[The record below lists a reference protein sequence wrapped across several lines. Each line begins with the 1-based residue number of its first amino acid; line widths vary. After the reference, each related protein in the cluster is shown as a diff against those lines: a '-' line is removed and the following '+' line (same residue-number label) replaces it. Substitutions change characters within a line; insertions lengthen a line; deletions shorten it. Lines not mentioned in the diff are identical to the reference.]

1 MGFSE
6 SVKAI
11 AQDLTSLE
19 VNTII
24 KHDMTGRKMPK
35 PRHALIDIAESYL
48 IKLADMGF
56 PVETGS
62 VRPGSFDSFDQ
73 IREKAAEGILKFK
86 KKASRKPLDD
96 EQESDLVLLHRIKRM
111 SDQIK
116 GLMKSFEKRGVAVWN
131 NDISRADIENQAP
144 DLPLAT
150 EELVLIRKIWDMGL
164 EHIAMQTVIQMD
176 GDVITRIQARY
187 ADKDSKVI
195 HSIHNQSVSVSLKF
209 WGQLVRILKDIL
221 GLFFK

>member
-1 MGFSE
+1 
-6 SVKAI
+6 
-11 AQDLTSLE
+11 
-19 VNTII
+19 
-24 KHDMTGRKMPK
+24 
-35 PRHALIDIAESYL
+35 
-48 IKLADMGF
+48 
-56 PVETGS
+56 
-62 VRPGSFDSFDQ
+62 
-73 IREKAAEGILKFK
+73 
-86 KKASRKPLDD
+86 
-96 EQESDLVLLHRIKRM
+96 
-111 SDQIK
+111 
-116 GLMKSFEKRGVAVWN
+116 MKSFEKRGVAVWN

-164 EHIAMQTVIQMD
+164 EHIAMQTVIQLD

-195 HSIHNQSVSVSLKF
+195 HRIHNQSVSVSLKF

>member
-1 MGFSE
+1 MGFAE

-35 PRHALIDIAESYL
+35 PRHALIDIAESYR
-48 IKLADMGF
+48 IKLTDLGF
-56 PVETGS
+56 PLETGA
-62 VRPGSFDSFDQ
+62 VKPGSFDSFDH
-73 IREKAAEGILKFK
+73 IRERAAEGILKFK
-86 KKASRKPLDD
+86 KKAAKKPLDD
-96 EQESDLVLLHRIKRM
+96 DQESDLVLLHRIKRM

-116 GLMKSFEKRGVAVWN
+116 GMMKSFEKRGVAAWN
-131 NDISRADIENQAP
+131 NDISRADIEKQAP
-144 DLPLAT
+144 DLDLAT

-164 EHIAMQTVIQMD
+164 ERIAMQTVIQLD
-176 GDVITRIQARY
+176 GDVITRIQAKY

-195 HSIHNQSVSVSLKF
+195 HSIHNQSVAASMKF
-209 WGQLVRILKDIL
+209 WGQLTRIVKDIL
-221 GLFFK
+221 GLLFK